1 MIKQLFRR
9 LRRTYEIRRTLK
21 GLLARGVECE
31 WLADQQAFK
40 IESSPGAYVIYKL
53 GTTQQYL
60 KRLISGQTSDS
71 APADIV
77 YYEPEIIG
85 NKIIYFPSSAV
96 KAS

>member
-1 MIKQLFRR
+1 MIKQLRR
-9 LRRTYEIRRTLK
+9 AYEIRRTLK
-21 GLLARGVECE
+21 GLLARGVQCE

-60 KRLISGQTSDS
+60 KRLISGKTSDS
-71 APADIV
+71 GPADIV
-77 YYEPEIIG
+77 FPDEPEIVYG
-85 NKIIYFPSSAV
+85 KIIYFPSSAV